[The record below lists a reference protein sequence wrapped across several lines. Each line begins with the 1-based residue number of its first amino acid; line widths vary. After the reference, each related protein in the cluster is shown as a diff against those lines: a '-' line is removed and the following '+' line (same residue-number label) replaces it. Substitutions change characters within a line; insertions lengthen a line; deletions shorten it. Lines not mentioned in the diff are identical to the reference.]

1 MDRPLSPR
9 QLNEEEWK
17 GWKSDDSVFNN
28 ERRLFVLANSIVR
41 LRPNIILDIGCGSG
55 VLAGLIR
62 KELPDIEI
70 HGVDF
75 SIEALKRCK
84 NLSQVYCVDLEECH
98 IPFKDEIFDLII
110 CTEVLEHLLQPEHV
124 VAEIHRLLS
133 IDGVGIIT
141 IPNFSFWRFRFLSLI
156 GKIPNIAS
164 HPGHFQIFNLETL
177 SKLINKFPFQIMS
190 ISGVHQRLH
199 FAENIWPGFTCD
211 TLICKFRKEKES
223 SD

>member
-1 MDRPLSPR
+1 MDKLFTPR

-41 LRPNIILDIGCGSG
+41 LRPNRILDIGCGSG
-55 VLAGLIR
+55 FLAGLIR

-84 NLSQVYCVDLEECH
+84 NLSQVYCVDLEQSH
-98 IPFKDEIFDLII
+98 LPFKGEVFDLII
-110 CTEVLEHLLQPEHV
+110 CTEVLEHLFQPERV
-124 VAEIHRLLS
+124 VAEIHRLLT
-133 IDGVGIIT
+133 INGIGIIT
-141 IPNFSFWRFRFLSLI
+141 VPNFSFWRFRLQSLF
-156 GKIPNIAS
+156 GKVPNIVS
-164 HPGHFQIFNLETL
+164 HPGHFQVFNLEL
-177 SKLINKFPFQIMS
+177 LRKLINKFSIQIIS
-190 ISGVHQRLH
+190 ISGIHQRLH
-199 FAENIWPGFTCD
+199 LVENIWPGFTCD
-211 TLICKFRKEKES
+211 TLICTFRKEKES